1 MSVLQRITLKTLKQN
16 KVRTIV
22 TIVGVI
28 ISTAM
33 IMAVATFVTSFQAM
47 LLDDVKISNGEWQ
60 ATVYDNSYN
69 DIINIK
75 KKSEIDRIAA
85 IQNVGYARLPKGS
98 FRNIPFLYIGGFSDE
113 AYDLISVN
121 LTQGRL
127 PQNSNEIVL
136 RDTMYTDDNGKLELG
151 DEYTISVGDILD
163 ENGKPQKLTGFTDK
177 NSKLSTNFV
186 KTYTI
191 VGFYD
196 EFGFEG
202 TQSLGLTAITKL
214 DSENLDNYTYQ
225 AVFTLK
231 NPRNIFDYCDSNF
244 SETNYNYE
252 LLRYMG
258 ITEDQRTNAMIYGLA
273 AILIGII
280 VLGSVS
286 LIYNSFSIS
295 VSDRTK
301 QLGLLSSIGATNK
314 QIRASIFFEGV
325 VISCIGIPLGIISGI
340 LGAGV
345 TLKFVGDLLNNGV
358 LNTQAQL
365 GLKVS
370 IGGILV
376 SIIVAF
382 ITVMLSALRPA
393 IRAGKITPIQ
403 AIRQTEDI
411 KLPKR
416 LGKNRKY
423 SLTKKLFGVQGVI
436 SAKNFKRNKK
446 KYRAT
451 VVSLVL
457 SVILFVS
464 ASAFTEYLVLGMSF
478 SGVDLDYDIL
488 YSTFVEDEKA
498 DVIFN
503 EFKNV
508 DAVTNSA
515 NAIIVNEIVEIDSS
529 RLLKPIEAGVHTEF
543 VFIDDSEFNK
553 LLKGYDKQSDK
564 YYSDELVALGYD
576 NRYIKN
582 ANGRYEQVQ
591 IIADHST
598 SLDVEF
604 EQEKKQTIRI
614 EKFIDKLPFG
624 ANSGSSADLVL
635 VMPKSAFKRDCF
647 NSASINMFFKTSDYK
662 ASTQQMNKILKEK
675 HNYNESVISV
685 DEMLK
690 SVRALVTAIRIFAY
704 GFIVLISLI
713 AIANVFNAIS
723 TSVLLRT
730 REFAMLRSVGMNN
743 KGLNKIM
750 CLECLAYGAKSLL
763 YGLPISVGV
772 TYLIYKAVTQGI
784 ELPFV
789 LPYKFMLISVLCV
802 FFVVFISMLY
812 AMRKIKKQ
820 NVLEALKDDNI

>member
-258 ITEDQRTNAMIYGLA
+258 IIEDQRTNAMIYGLA

-508 DAVTNSA
+508 DGVRNSA

-647 NSASINMFFKTSDYK
+647 NSASINMFFNTSDYK